1 MTSGKVGGKRAF
13 QVAPSE
19 LERDIEGF
27 VDSTYAD
34 ISPEVLTLPKGPN
47 FVEYS
52 RFQEAYESLKGATSG
67 FSVVSRSTF
76 LDALQEDGLSLIV
89 LRTILGLAP
98 REWSSLAKGSV
109 GVEVDQNFARNLEHK
124 VKQDKNYFR
133 GALSS
138 ARASARRDRVLA
150 MVDVAVQYLAEP
162 RIVKSADT
170 IHRLDKVDTAEGLA
184 SLRTSAEIHVPYA
197 MVLYERYLGR
207 PFASHRDAVSE
218 LVGELMEN
226 PVEKVLAD
234 AGITYRKTNRAEKIP
249 GFDQAPD
256 FMIPDEHA
264 PRVIIEA
271 KIASDDGTA
280 RDKFT
285 RLVHLAEIRDR
296 LRKEGK
302 PPFQVVA
309 CIDGVGF
316 SVRREDMRRLLRAY
330 EGKVFTL
337 ATLDQMVPNTNLT
350 SFLPARKASRA

>member
-1 MTSGKVGGKRAF
+1 MLLEHAPLLAF
-13 QVAPSE
+13 TFHDPLAPS
-19 LERDIEGF
+19 LP
-27 VDSTYAD
+27 
-34 ISPEVLTLPKGPN
+34 SPVPHLASSVL
-47 FVEYS
+47 
-52 RFQEAYESLKGATSG
+52 
-67 FSVVSRSTF
+67 
-76 LDALQEDGLSLIV
+76 
-89 LRTILGLAP
+89 
-98 REWSSLAKGSV
+98 GSV
-109 GVEVDQNFARNLEHK
+109 AKMVGSAVAASVKNL
-124 VKQDKNYFR
+124 
-133 GALSS
+133 GT
-138 ARASARRDRVLA
+138 VLA
-150 MVDVAVQYLAEP
+150 N
-162 RIVKSADT
+162 ST
-170 IHRLDKVDTAEGLA
+170 KVDTAEGLA